1 MLGAVIALK
10 GGDPEKAI
18 ELLQIAAPFDL
29 AVPGSW
35 SGFFGNMYPVYFR
48 GVAYLAAGRSE
59 EAAVEFQKMLD
70 HPGLMFSDPAMAMAR
85 LQLGR
90 ALAKAGDLAR
100 ARKSYEDLLKL
111 WKNADSDLPILKQAK
126 VEYAKLL

>member
-1 MLGAVIALK
+1 MLRAVIALK
-10 GGDPEKAI
+10 RGEPEKAI
-18 ELLQIAAPFDL
+18 DLLQVAAPFDL

-70 HPGLMFSDPAMAMAR
+70 HPGLMFSDPAMSMAR

-90 ALAKAGDLAR
+90 ALAKARDLPR
-100 ARKSYEDLLKL
+100 AGKSYQDLLKL

-126 VEYAKLL
+126 AEYAKIL